1 MEKAP
6 PLSDICTALKGEI
19 LLQDFFHNL
28 NTLILWY
35 KQIANI
41 STKQTTR
48 ILNFYQI
55 TKHTSDG
62 TEAENV
68 NERIAQNNI

>member
-6 PLSDICTALKGEI
+6 PRSDICTALKGGI

-48 ILNFYQI
+48 ILNFYQT

>member
-19 LLQDFFHNL
+19 LLQDFHNL

-48 ILNFYQI
+48 ILNFCQT

-62 TEAENV
+62 TETENV
-68 NERIAQNNI
+68 NERIAQNNM